1 MADNKIQNSI
11 DAVRKGL
18 KEILT
23 DMEVIDKKIIATAA
37 NAQKI
42 GSGFKANTPDGL
54 TQILKQQNDLLAKM
68 NGLLDTQNNNTKKL
82 NTSRRTLKQ
91 LSSDE
96 VVNQRKLAKNADLQA
111 QSTSKLVGAYDRLNA
126 KYRQSKQRLNDL
138 NASHR
143 ATKKEVRA
151 AEREFKKYQNRI
163 NQVNKATSNFSNN
176 SLGGMVRGFRNL
188 LGAFGLVGGVTLI
201 AGLAKDFFN
210 LIKTLESLEYALET
224 VTESASE
231 LVSVQEF
238 LNDISIRYG
247 ANLVVTTERFTKF
260 LAAAK
265 QSNLGLND
273 TKRIFESVTKASSV
287 LGLKTDELT
296 GVYLALEQMLSKGKV
311 TTEELRRQLGERL
324 PGAFGIMA
332 EALGVSVSKL
342 DEMLKKGE
350 ILSSEALPK
359 FAEQLEK
366 SYGIEAV
373 KTVDTLAAAQGRLE
387 TAWISFVDSVN
398 TSEGTLSKIFK
409 SLLEDVQLMLQDLED
424 FIKTSAELNKDEVES
439 AQTKAFNEALA
450 RADAIGKQH
459 GEEQRKIAAKLLER
473 MADETDKNRQN
484 LIEQIDLLF
493 GSEEDETRRVLSD
506 ADKQRM
512 QEMQV
517 EIAKLTGTSDAYRQK
532 IEQLL
537 KVKKEETDEDN
548 KKLEALKG
556 TIAFWQQRIKQLEDE
571 QSKLAQTEHAYNG
584 YSMAIEQ
591 AKENLQDLINTF
603 DLFQRQG
610 GQVDIVDGISKGL
623 DFEDIQKKFD
633 EAFGLDLKDQLK
645 KMVGDSKDVMDDFYD
660 NWENTMDSAEA
671 YAELKLNTV
680 KEIFGGVFDTF
691 SEAFDFDF
699 SSTDFIFES
708 LLDKENELFSTDNI
722 DEWANF
728 SKEAIRSVLDA
739 SLQRYQIEL
748 QEAQRSR
755 DLIVNNELA
764 TEKEKRLAREKFE
777 EEERRIKTKQAKEE
791 RRNTLIK
798 IAADTAAG
806 IVSALAQ
813 IPKFDFG
820 ISATAFAAF
829 IAASGATQAALV
841 ASQPLPRFKE
851 GTKAPLANDT
861 LAWVGDGGRKEA
873 ITKGGKLLDI
883 TPDRPT
889 LAMLPKGAEVQK
901 DASEWINNAIYR
913 MNMSANGELL
923 SSFDADYMLHDELKK
938 MRSANDRTWQE
949 VKKLAKRPI
958 FVNNTV
964 KVIQED
970 SYKI

>member
-11 DAVRKGL
+11 DAVRRGL

-54 TQILKQQNDLLAKM
+54 TEILKQQNDLLTKM

-91 LSSDE
+91 LSSQE

-138 NASHR
+138 NSAQVKNT
-143 ATKKEVRA
+143 AEIKK
-151 AEREFKKYQNRI
+151 AEREFKKYQNRL
-163 NQVNKATSNFSNN
+163 NKVNRATSNFSNN

-188 LGAFGLVGGVTLI
+188 IGAFGIVGGTTLI

-224 VTESASE
+224 VTESSSE
-231 LVSVQEF
+231 LASVQEF

-247 ANLVVTTERFTKF
+247 ANLVTTTERFTKF

-265 QSNLGLND
+265 QSNLGLNE

-359 FAEQLEK
+359 FAQQLEK
-366 SYGIEAV
+366 AYGIEAV

-409 SLLEDVQLMLQDLED
+409 SLLEDVQLMLEDLED
-424 FIKTSAELNKDEVES
+424 FIKTSAELNKEEVES

-459 GEEQRKIAAKLLER
+459 GEEQRKIAAKLLET
-473 MADETDKNRQN
+473 MADQTDKNRQN

-493 GSEEDETRRVLSD
+493 GSEEDETRRVLTD

-517 EIAKLTGTSDAYRQK
+517 EIAKLTGVSDAYRQK
-532 IEQLL
+532 IKQLL
-537 KVKKEETDEDN
+537 EVKKEETTEDG
-548 KKLEALKG
+548 KKLEALRG
-556 TIAFWQQRIKQLEDE
+556 SIAWLEQYIKKLEE
-571 QSKLAQTEHAYNG
+571 ERSKLATTTEQYRVYTQMIQNANEELIKLRATLDNLG
-584 YSMAIEQ
+584 VDTTDITVNFDF
-591 AKENLQDLINTF
+591 KELQKQLKEGF
-603 DLFQRQG
+603 G
-610 GQVDIVDGISKGL
+610 
-623 DFEDIQKKFD
+623 FEDDTLFD
-633 EAFGLDLKDQLK
+633 G
-645 KMVGDSKDVMDDFYD
+645 MVENTKNVMDKFSE

-680 KEIFGGVFDTF
+680 KEIFGGVFETF

-699 SSTDFIFES
+699 GSTDFIFES

-728 SKEAIRSVLDA
+728 SKEAIGSVLDA

-748 QEAQRSR
+748 QEAQRAR
-755 DLIVNNELA
+755 DLIINNELA
-764 TEKEKRLAREKFE
+764 TEKEKRIAREKFE
-777 EEERRIKTKQAKEE
+777 EEERRIKTKQAKQE

-798 IAADTAAG
+798 IATDTAAG

-820 ISATAFAAF
+820 ISATAFSAF
-829 IAASGATQAALV
+829 IAASGAAQAALV
-841 ASQPLPRFKE
+841 ASQPIPRFKE

-873 ITKGGKLLDI
+873 ITKNGKLLDI

-901 DASEWINNAIYR
+901 DATEWINNAIYR
-913 MNMSANGELL
+913 MNMSHEGQILSDFMVDKALL
-923 SSFDADYMLHDELKK
+923 SEVSM
-938 MRSANDRTWQE
+938 MRKEN
-949 VKKLAKRPI
+949 KKLSESINRLSKRQPI
-958 FVNNTV
+958 FKPNI
-964 KVIQED
+964 KVEMP
-970 SYKI
+970 SEYKI